1 MASQSN
7 SSQTNNLILRAMQ
20 VEDSD
25 ALSRIYLDTRL
36 TNFPWVNSPKRADF
50 DSAILG
56 EKVTVAV
63 FNGEI
68 VGFSSVS
75 EWDSFLHLLFI
86 KEGWQRQ
93 GIGAV
98 LLKKAREMVKEPLEL
113 KVVTANTSAQHFYE
127 REGFKVIA
135 HSILSNPMNVTYR
148 YDRNS

>member
-148 YDRNS
+148 DDRNS

>member
-1 MASQSN
+1 MASHSN
-7 SSQTNNLILRAMQ
+7 SSGTNNLILRAMQ

-25 ALSRIYLDTRL
+25 ALSHIYLDTRV

-50 DSAILG
+50 DSDILG

-86 KEGWQRQ
+86 KGGWQRQ

-98 LLKKAREMVKEPLEL
+98 LLKKARERVKEPLEL
-113 KVVTANTSAQHFYE
+113 KVVTANVSAQHFYE
-127 REGFKVIA
+127 REGFKVVA

-148 YDRNS
+148 DDRNS